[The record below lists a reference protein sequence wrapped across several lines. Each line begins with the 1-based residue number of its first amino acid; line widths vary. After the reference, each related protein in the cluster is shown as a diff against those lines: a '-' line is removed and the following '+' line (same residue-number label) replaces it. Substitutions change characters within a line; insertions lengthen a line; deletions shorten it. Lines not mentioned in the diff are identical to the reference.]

1 MHKIRSK
8 LESRRFPA
16 LVALSALLL
25 AACGETDWDA
35 KLDTVL
41 QERTGST
48 EQYIEGLEAFLEEGP
63 PIEHASEARFTL
75 GWVYAET
82 LHQYA
87 EARRWFEELLESDP
101 GGVWSED
108 ARWMLDNMEKDDEEL
123 LEEIRR
129 RAEELATSGEGTS
142 GTPPP
147 DLR

>member
-1 MHKIRSK
+1 V
-8 LESRRFPA
+8 EAGRR
-16 LVALSALLL
+16 VALFAFAAFALT
-25 AACGETDWDA
+25 ACGKTDWDA
-35 KLDTVL
+35 RLDAVL

-48 EQYIEGLEAFLEEGP
+48 EQYIEGLQAFLEEGP
-63 PIEHASEARFTL
+63 PTEYASEARFTL

-87 EARRWFEELLESDP
+87 EARRWFEELLENDP
-101 GGVWSED
+101 DGNFSED

-129 RAEELATSGEGTS
+129 RAAELGTGADEAH

-147 DLR
+147 GGH